1 MGYPAKTYEKRMAEL
16 REKEGQRFGCRML
29 WPAWWF
35 NEWKLHSVGVAKQG
49 EEVKPVM
56 AKGKRKQPQ

>member
-1 MGYPAKTYEKRMAEL
+1 MAEL